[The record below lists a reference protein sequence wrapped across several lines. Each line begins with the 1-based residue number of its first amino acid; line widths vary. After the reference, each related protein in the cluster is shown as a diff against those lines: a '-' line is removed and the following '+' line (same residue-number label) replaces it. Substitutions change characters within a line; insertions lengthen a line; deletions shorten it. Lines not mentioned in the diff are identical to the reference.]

1 LTPSLR
7 SFAYRTILIAGRCNR
22 ALTCPFTHDPNR
34 LAICPRF
41 LRSMCPHDAA
51 SCPLS
56 HEPSPHN
63 TPSCVHFQASS
74 SCRNGANCPYP
85 HVKVAEDAPVCDAFA
100 RDGWCDQ
107 EEGRCPELH
116 VWECGEWR
124 ETGKCSRK
132 GKCGLR
138 HVLRAEKGKGK
149 GKGDAKGGQQE
160 AKTEGIDMDQVLVD
174 DGRRPGGVEV
184 PVEGGVG
191 GFEEQSEYIG
201 FMEQGSPGEITE
213 EEEEE
218 GDEEAEGAS
227 DTGSESESG
236 SGSED
241 DTRSDNGDADGEGD
255 AANFGKPLEEPFP
268 TSTSDFDMRTDE
280 EDYEDGDGDG
290 EGSDEEDDEA
300 DEETVLGVV
309 S

>member
-1 LTPSLR
+1 
-7 SFAYRTILIAGRCNR
+7 
-22 ALTCPFTHDPNR
+22 
-34 LAICPRF
+34 
-41 LRSMCPHDAA
+41 
-51 SCPLS
+51 
-56 HEPSPHN
+56 
-63 TPSCVHFQASS
+63 
-74 SCRNGANCPYP
+74 
-85 HVKVAEDAPVCDAFA
+85 VKVAEDAPVCDSFA

-107 EEGRCPELH
+107 EEGRCPKLH

-149 GKGDAKGGQQE
+149 GKGIGSQQE
-160 AKTEGIDMDQVLVD
+160 AKEGMDMDEVLVD
-174 DGRRPGGVEV
+174 DGDRSRGVKV
-184 PVEGGVG
+184 PVEGAPGAVG

-201 FMEQGSPGEITE
+201 FTEQGSPGEITE
-213 EEEEE
+213 EEEEA
-218 GDEEAEGAS
+218 GDEEAEG
-227 DTGSESESG
+227 GSESG
-236 SGSED
+236 SGSESED
-241 DTRSDNGDADGEGD
+241 DTRSDNGYADGEGD

-280 EDYEDGDGDG
+280 EDDEDGDG
-290 EGSDEEDDEA
+290 EGSEGEDDDDNDEA